1 VDDGHLGKCGL
12 VGNEVFISAYSLL
25 ACMPPKTFPADY
37 ALQVNPLLRAVELA
51 KSGADVSLMLPWLD
65 PKTLRDE

>member
-1 VDDGHLGKCGL
+1 
-12 VGNEVFISAYSLL
+12 
-25 ACMPPKTFPADY
+25 MPPETFPADY